1 MKAPVILT
9 AALSFL
15 AAGPLVAQM
24 FPSPSSDLQPP
35 SGDVQLNTLE
45 TDVKTAGAAMAQRKS
60 EELAAPR
67 GAPADIDRDY
77 NLDPINQDLAPELQ
91 QRITIY
97 KAKASSKKP
106 VWERRLIV
114 LAPDMD
120 NGRRLPLPRVDCM
133 SSQDKGV
140 RVIGGHYLA
149 VATDRGVL
157 YSDLGRQTP
166 GQDPCQTFAVVG
178 TVRYGSVTAVEG
190 LKNLDILPDAL
201 KEVGLSGPAVV
212 AAAGNAGKILRRQS
226 TYEIYGNKDKLLAT
240 YTTPEGGELKL
251 FWPDD
256 SGN

>member
-1 MKAPVILT
+1 
-9 AALSFL
+9 
-15 AAGPLVAQM
+15 
-24 FPSPSSDLQPP
+24 
-35 SGDVQLNTLE
+35 
-45 TDVKTAGAAMAQRKS
+45 MAQRKAD
-60 EELAAPR
+60 ELAAPS

-77 NLDPINQDLAPELQ
+77 DFDPINRDLAPELQ
-91 QRITIY
+91 QRIAIY
-97 KAKASSKKP
+97 TAKASSKKP

-114 LAPDMD
+114 LAPNMD

-140 RVIGGHYLA
+140 RVIDGHYLA

-190 LKNLDILPDAL
+190 LKSMDVLPDAL
-201 KEVGLSGPAVV
+201 KEVGLPGPSAV
-212 AAAGNAGKILRRQS
+212 AAAGNAGKVLRRQAQ
-226 TYEIYGNKDKLLAT
+226 YEIYGNKDRLLAT
-240 YTTPEGGELKL
+240 YTTPDGGELKV
-251 FWPDD
+251 FWPDS